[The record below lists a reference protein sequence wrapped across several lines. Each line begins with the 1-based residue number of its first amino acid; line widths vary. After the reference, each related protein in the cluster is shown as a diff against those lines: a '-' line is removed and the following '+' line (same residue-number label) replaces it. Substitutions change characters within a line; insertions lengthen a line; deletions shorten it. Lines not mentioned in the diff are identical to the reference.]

1 MKLPKNVRVLGT
13 NYTILRKRNLKADD
27 GTPVFGLCFT
37 DRCEIHLDSTMPPDR
52 LRSVLTHELAHAVW
66 YECGLNN
73 LMKVAIPDDAQRDF
87 VEEELI
93 DRLIPPLL
101 AILERKQRPG

>member
-1 MKLPKNVRVLGT
+1 MKLPKKVRVLGT
-13 NYTILRKRNLKADD
+13 NYTLLRRRNLVDD
-27 GTPVFGLCFT
+27 EGNPVFGLCDT
-37 DRCEIHLDSTMPPDR
+37 ARCEIHLDSAMPPDR
-52 LRSVLTHELAHAVW
+52 LRTVLTHELAHAVW

-101 AILERKQRPG
+101 AILARK